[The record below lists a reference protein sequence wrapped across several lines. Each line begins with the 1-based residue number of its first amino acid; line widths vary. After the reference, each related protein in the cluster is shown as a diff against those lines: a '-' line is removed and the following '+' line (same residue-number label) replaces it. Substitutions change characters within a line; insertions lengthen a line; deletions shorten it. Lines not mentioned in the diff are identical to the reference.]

1 MNGLKY
7 LIVITNRQYTEQ
19 YAEFFDNHDMCGVLD
34 FFGNGTASEST
45 LYYLGL
51 ESSEKVVFNLMVKD
65 DEIPRLKH
73 DMITQMNISGIGNGI
88 AVFVPVDGIGGESA
102 KRYLLGEKTIEKGE
116 KNMDANEIKTV
127 LIITVADKGNS
138 EKVMDA
144 ARSAGA
150 TGGTVVRAKGTGA
163 SIAKF
168 FGISISEEKEMIYI
182 VAKRESRD
190 DIMRA
195 IMSMA
200 GKGSDAHGIVFSLPV
215 DSVCGI
221 SGME

>member
-7 LIVITNRQYTEQ
+7 LMVITNREYADQ
-19 YAEFFDNHDMCGVLD
+19 YAEFFDSHDMCGVLD
-34 FFGNGTASEST
+34 FFGTGTASAAT
-45 LYYLGL
+45 LYYFGL
-51 ESSEKVVFNLMVKD
+51 EKSEKVVFNLMVKD

-73 DMITQMNISGIGNGI
+73 DMITDMNISGVGNGI

-102 KRYLLGEKTIEKGE
+102 KRYLLGDKTIVKGE
-116 KNMDANEIKTV
+116 KIMETNEFKNV

-138 EKVMDA
+138 ETVMDA

-182 VAKRESRD
+182 VAKREHRD
-190 DIMRA
+190 AIMRA
-195 IMSMA
+195 IMDMA

-215 DSVCGI
+215 DSVLGI
-221 SGME
+221 SSME